1 MSQER
6 TINEVIENLT
16 GMLVR
21 IAKRGDE
28 EEVKKAV
35 EIMEEGWAKCDA
47 FDFNKELAKLWRES
61 HKAKKETKN

>member
-28 EEVKKAV
+28 EEVKKAI

-61 HKAKKETKN
+61 HKGKKETKN